1 MLPDREENVSD
12 ILEELVA
19 SIDRAI
25 AALKS
30 RGDVRFSAD
39 AENLLRVRRILEE
52 LDPAEIEALLEDDD
66 DEEE

>member
-1 MLPDREENVSD
+1 MSD
-12 ILEELVA
+12 ILEELVE

-30 RGDVRFSAD
+30 RGDVRFSTD

-52 LDPAEIEALLEDDD
+52 LDPAEIEALLEDD
-66 DEEE
+66 EEE

>member
-1 MLPDREENVSD
+1 MSD
-12 ILEELVA
+12 ILEELVE

-30 RGDVRFSAD
+30 RGDIHFSTD

-52 LDPAEIEALLEDDD
+52 LDPAEIEALLEDD
-66 DEEE
+66 EEE

>member
-1 MLPDREENVSD
+1 MSN
-12 ILEELVA
+12 ILEELVE

-30 RGDVRFSAD
+30 RGDDRFSTD

-66 DEEE
+66 EEE

>member
-1 MLPDREENVSD
+1 MSD
-12 ILEELVA
+12 ILEELVE

-39 AENLLRVRRILEE
+39 AENLLRIRRILEE

-66 DEEE
+66 DDEEE